1 MKVAMIG
8 QKGLPVL
15 SGGVERYAQEL
26 SERLVDEGHEVTV
39 FCRKWYSGKIPYD
52 GKVKRVFVPTIPTK
66 NLDAIVHTFLSIFV
80 AAWMKADIV
89 HIHCVG
95 PALLAW
101 LPKLLRPS
109 TKVVVTFQCLDRK
122 QKKWGPF
129 ARFMLWLGERAAC
142 RFPDKTIVV
151 SKTLLE
157 YTREN
162 FDADPIYIPNGVGL
176 PKVEN
181 KTELIKQFNLEPDHY
196 FIMVSRLVAHKGQKI
211 LIKAWQKARGENPK
225 ILRDMK
231 LVIVGDGAFTESYV
245 EEVKKLAFGDDSI
258 VLTGEQTGETLHA
271 LFANAYAAIH
281 PSAIE
286 GLPLSVLE
294 AMGYGKCV
302 LASNIPEHMEMI
314 NSHGLSFRLDDVDDL
329 AKKIIMMAEAPEQTK
344 HVGRSAAE
352 FVQANYSWDEISARI
367 EMLYRNLLR
376 EPNKVPVI
384 DWLTRRKPML

>member
-1 MKVAMIG
+1 MIG
-8 QKGLPVL
+8 QKGIPVI
-15 SGGVERYAQEL
+15 SGGVERYVQEL
-26 SERLVDEGHEVTV
+26 SERLVIEGHEVVV
-39 FCRKWYSGKIPYD
+39 FCRKWYSGKARYD

-80 AAWMKADIV
+80 AAWLKADIV

-95 PALLAW
+95 PALLSW

-122 QKKWGPF
+122 QKKWGAF
-129 ARFMLWLGERAAC
+129 ARLMLWLGERAAC

-162 FDADPIYIPNGVGL
+162 FNADPIYIPNGVTM
-176 PKVEN
+176 PKGEN
-181 KTELIKQFNLEPDHY
+181 KVELIKRFDLKPDRY
-196 FIMVSRLVAHKGQKI
+196 FIMVSRLVAHKGQKL
-211 LIKAWQKARGENPK
+211 LIRAWQKARLTNPK
-225 ILRDMK
+225 LLGKMK
-231 LVIVGDGAFTESYV
+231 LAIVGSGAFTDEYV
-245 EEVKKLAFGDDSI
+245 KEVKRLAAGDESI

-281 PSAIE
+281 PSAVE
-286 GLPLSVLE
+286 GLPLAVLE
-294 AMGYGKCV
+294 AMSYGKCV

-314 NSHGLSFRLDDVDDL
+314 RAHGLSFRLDDPDDL
-329 AKKIIMMAEAPEQTK
+329 VRQIIMMVEAPAETK
-344 HVGRSAAE
+344 HVGRLAAE
-352 FVQANYSWDEISARI
+352 FVKANYSWDEIAARI

-376 EPNKVPVI
+376 ERKNSMVI
-384 DWLTRRKPML
+384 NWLTRRKLIV